1 MATTTYRVEGM
12 TCDHCVHAVT
22 TELLLVPGVEAVR
35 VDLGAGK
42 VVVTSAAPLTDDDV
56 REAVDEAGYTLIAGS
71 AETS

>member
-1 MATTTYRVEGM
+1 MATTTYWVEGM

-35 VDLGAGK
+35 VDLQGGT
-42 VVVTSAAPLTDDDV
+42 VSVTSAALLADGDV
-56 REAVDEAGYTLIAGS
+56 SEAVEEAGYTLVAGS

>member
-35 VDLGAGK
+35 VDLQGGT
-42 VVVTSAAPLTDDDV
+42 VSVTSAAPLVEDDV
-56 REAVDEAGYTLIAGS
+56 IEAVDEAGYTLITGS